1 MALESLT
8 AGLPKLMSTRPLIVA
23 VLLVAPGLTA
33 HADIFECIDD
43 SGNRR
48 FTNIRSEAKGCKTLN
63 VTPPNSVPPPSPAPG
78 AKAGDRARAP
88 TPSDF
93 PRVDTQ
99 TQQRRDNDRR
109 RILEQELTNEQKLL
123 EESRKELAEQEG
135 VRLGNERNY
144 QRVLDRL
151 EPYKKRV
158 RLHED
163 NIANLRKELSGV
175 R

>member
-1 MALESLT
+1 
-8 AGLPKLMSTRPLIVA
+8 MSTRPLFVA
-23 VLLVAPGLTA
+23 ALLFTHGLPA
-33 HADIFECIDD
+33 QADIFECVDD

-48 FTNIRSEAKGCKTLN
+48 FTNIKSEAKGCKTLN
-63 VTPPNSVPPPSPAPG
+63 VAPPNAVPPPSPAPG
-78 AKAGDRARAP
+78 AKAGDGRARAA

-93 PRVDTQ
+93 PRVDAQ

-109 RILEQELTNEQKLL
+109 RILEQELNNEQKLL
-123 EESRKELAEQEG
+123 DEARKELADQEG
-135 VRLGNERNY
+135 IRLGNERNY
-144 QRVLDRL
+144 QRVLDRV

-158 RLHED
+158 KLHED